1 MDNIIMGKPKFAYI
15 SPMNADGAV
24 PIICPLL
31 LSPFINIHFVR
42 GKFSNWNM
50 PAGLGKEVP
59 YKKSCDDGNKE
70 K

>member
-1 MDNIIMGKPKFAYI
+1 MNIFNLIDTET
-15 SPMNADGAV
+15 DGGRYDV
-24 PIICPLL
+24 TPL
-31 LSPFINIHFVR
+31 
-42 GKFSNWNM
+42 FSNWKM